1 MACYL
6 DSLPEKLESRLFP
19 NRGCEWEPK
28 AGAVGVTIRP
38 ANARGVE
45 AAPPGCRRIPRAEE
59 MEMFEMSG
67 GLIPTARA
75 VIDINRPCNA
85 KCVMCYYTYDE
96 SNWSKSYEQVAQE
109 LSAAKNRG
117 NTSVDFTGGEPT
129 IHPEMERV
137 IRTAE
142 GMGLHTCIITNGLAL
157 EKVKKLANAGCG
169 EWLVSLHGF
178 EGQHDRLL
186 KVPNAWEKV
195 NRTIDHLN
203 DAGAFIRVNCTL
215 TRYNARDLPRLAQHY
230 IDRVRPRI
238 VNFINFNPHYEWGNS
253 EQPEVYK
260 RLNEVQV
267 KGSEVSPYLREAID
281 LLSSHNVWVNVR
293 YFPFCLLKGHEAHIC
308 NNPQVMFDPY
318 EWDYGVTPKTSEA
331 YLKYGRDLQERI
343 GSSEGRCGECGI
355 IDVCGGIHKNYARLH
370 GYGELIPYSEQS
382 DYPFHFRSDLT
393 TDIVVPAY
401 RPNEVLQNLLRE
413 IAEKSVQPYRLIV
426 VSAQRSAAG
435 NRNVG
440 LSSSSSPYV
449 IMCDDDVCDL
459 PMGWNRTL
467 LQLLKEN
474 PHLLAVSAR
483 LMNKDG
489 TIGRNTANNYSVSS
503 PLVEVGMIPTACCIF
518 RRSDVLFDE
527 RYVRAGWED
536 TDFFMQMKQ
545 RLSGGFAI
553 ANQVRVVH
561 LNEEKNNGG
570 AQNQQ
575 NQQLFMKKWGDPSET
590 PTSTPTLSIVAG
602 QGSDLPSEVLSTLE
616 QGDFDEA
623 FALLQKSAR
632 NNGGAADLLHA
643 LALAGCRRGESEKAL
658 RCLYQAALLG
668 MGREDILKTFV
679 SASRECG
686 KFNLLEAFLRMIT
699 SQHPDLH
706 GYSMLLAD
714 CLLRQ
719 GKQAEALQVL
729 DLIVS
734 RDAKYPGARE
744 LLDELD
750 RSVRMLHVANGQE
763 DHRGIGQLV
772 NPGLFN
778 NLRFMTRRG
787 CVDVGHIC
795 DIDCRF
801 CYHRFEDRADRL
813 FLSKQEIMDRLKR
826 DREEYDLVVTDF
838 TGGEPTLHPDIVEI
852 VAYGNQ
858 IGNRICLISHGQWRN
873 LRRIEAVID
882 AGVYEFLLSIH
893 GVKEDHDAATNPG
906 AFDRIMQSIEF
917 LEEKKVKYRANCVA
931 HKGNMKRLPEYART
945 LVELPHRPYNVNFIV
960 FSPLA
965 GWHGRSEIDFQAKH
979 SELAPH
985 VRDALKIFNEAGI
998 WANIRYYP
1006 MCMLPGLEQHITC
1019 FPQIC
1024 YDPFEWDYR
1033 SYANPDADI
1042 IRQVYE
1048 IGRSKGLYGET
1059 PYHLFHN
1066 TWSIIQ
1072 SQKIYRKG
1080 PACLSCRLRLI
1091 CDGIAEQYQGRFGF
1105 DELTTQPGEFV
1116 SDPVFFRRHH
1126 PQAVGN

>member
-1 MACYL
+1 
-6 DSLPEKLESRLFP
+6 
-19 NRGCEWEPK
+19 
-28 AGAVGVTIRP
+28 
-38 ANARGVE
+38 
-45 AAPPGCRRIPRAEE
+45 
-59 MEMFEMSG
+59 MFEMSG

-85 KCVMCYYTYDE
+85 KCLMCYYAYNE
-96 SNWSKSYEQVAQE
+96 SNWSKSWEQVAQE
-109 LSAAKNRG
+109 LSAAKARG

-129 IHPEMERV
+129 IHPEMEKV

-142 GMGLHTCIITNGLAL
+142 EMGLHTCIITNGLAL
-157 EKVKKLANAGCG
+157 EKVRRLTSAGCS

-186 KVPNAWEKV
+186 NVPKAWEKV

-215 TRYNARDLPRLAQHY
+215 TRYNARDLPRLARHY
-230 IDRVRPRI
+230 IDRVRPHI

-253 EQPEVYK
+253 DQPEVYN

-267 KGSEVSPYLREAID
+267 RGSEISPYLKEAID
-281 LLSSHNVWVNVR
+281 LLSSRNVWVNVR
-293 YFPFCLLKGHEAHIC
+293 YFPFCLLKGYEAHIC

-318 EWDYGVTPKTSEA
+318 EWDYGVTPKTTEA
-331 YLKYGRDLQERI
+331 YLEYGRNLQERI
-343 GSSEGRCGECGI
+343 GSSQGRCGECGI
-355 IDVCGGIHKNYARLH
+355 IDVCGGIHKNYAMLH
-370 GYGELIPYSEQS
+370 GYDELSPYSEQS
-382 DYPFHFRSDLT
+382 DHPFHFRSDLT

-401 RPNEVLQNLLRE
+401 RPNAGLQNLLGE

-426 VSAQRSAAG
+426 VSAQKSAAM
-435 NRNVG
+435 NRNAG
-440 LSSSSSPYV
+440 LSASNSRYV

-474 PHLLAVSAR
+474 PHLLAISAR

-503 PLVEVGMIPTACCIF
+503 PLVDVGMIPTACCIF

-527 RYVRAGWED
+527 GYVRAGWED

-575 NQQLFMKKWGDPSET
+575 NQQLFMKKWGAPSGMSASSVPT
-590 PTSTPTLSIVAG
+590 PSGADGKASG
-602 QGSDLPSEVLSTLE
+602 LPSDVDAKLQE
-616 QGDFDEA
+616 GDFDGA

-632 NNGGAADLLHA
+632 NQGCAADLYHE

-668 MGREDILKTFV
+668 MGREDIVKTFM
-679 SASRECG
+679 SASQECG
-686 KFNLLEAFLRMIT
+686 KFNLLEAYLRMII
-699 SQHPDLH
+699 SQHPELH

-719 GKQAEALQVL
+719 EKKAEALKVL
-729 DLIVS
+729 ELIVS
-734 RDAKYPGARE
+734 KDEDYPG
-744 LLDELD
+744 
-750 RSVRMLHVANGQE
+750 VADLIRDLSQSMRNPHA
-763 DHRGIGQLV
+763 HRGAGGLCEAEPPV
-772 NPGLFN
+772 NPRSFN

-795 DIDCRF
+795 DINCRF
-801 CYHRFEDRADRL
+801 CYHRFEDRADRR
-813 FLSKQEIMDRLKR
+813 FLTKEEIMDRLKR

-852 VAYGNQ
+852 VAYGNE

-873 LRRIEAVID
+873 LRRIESIID
-882 AGVYEFLLSIH
+882 AGVYEFLISIH

-906 AFDRIMQSIEF
+906 AFDRILRSIE
-917 LEEKKVKYRANCVA
+917 LLDQKKVRYRANCVA
-931 HKGNMKRLPEYART
+931 HKGNMKRLPEYAKT
-945 LVELPHRPYNVNFIV
+945 LVELPYGPYNVNFIV

-965 GWHGRSEIDFQAKH
+965 GWHGRSEIDFQARH
-979 SELAPH
+979 SELAPY
-985 VRDALKIFNEAGI
+985 VREALKIFNDNGI

-1006 MCMLPGLEQHITC
+1006 MCMLPGLEQHVTC

-1033 SYANPDADI
+1033 SYANADTNV

-1048 IGRSKGLYGET
+1048 IGRSKGLFGET
-1059 PYHLFHN
+1059 PNHLFHN

-1072 SQKIYRKG
+1072 SQKLYRKG

-1091 CDGIAEQYQGRFGF
+1091 CDGVAEQYQGRFGF
-1105 DELTTQPGEFV
+1105 DELVAQRGELV
-1116 SDPVFFRRHH
+1116 ADPVFFRRHY